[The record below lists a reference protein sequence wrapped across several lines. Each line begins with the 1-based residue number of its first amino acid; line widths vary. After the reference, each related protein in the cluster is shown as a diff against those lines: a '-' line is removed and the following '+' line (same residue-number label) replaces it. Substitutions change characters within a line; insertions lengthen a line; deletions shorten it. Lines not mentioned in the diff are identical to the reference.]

1 MIADS
6 GARRVLEG
14 FDVAGD
20 YHGDYLVRRD
30 AFISIDNTNV

>member
-20 YHGDYLVRRD
+20 YLVRRD
-30 AFISIDNTNV
+30 AFNQYYTSN